1 MSSGGFERKPGV
13 STLVQGV
20 VQRREAGVAPGK
32 RTLTEQLGS
41 EPPVAVQRRA
51 TDATDDT
58 PEAVHTAADQG
69 TAGSSTRLPHADQIQ
84 RAFGH
89 HDISGI
95 QAHTDGAAAASAGA
109 MGARAFATG
118 NHVAFAG
125 TPDLHTAAHEA
136 AHVVQQRGV
145 VQLKGGVGEE
155 GDAYERHANAV
166 ADRVV
171 AGGSAQD
178 LLDQHAPGGGTGGGS
193 TVARRPVQ
201 HFKDFA
207 APGSKD
213 SKGGTHWANPTPLR
227 VAEDG
232 TAAIAQARLSGSKE
246 MYVLDGRLAGI
257 NADLARVHAPL
268 RLTKDAGSVTGAA
281 PGDLE
286 KGAHTLDRVKPVDAA
301 DPKVDKTIPDDCGN
315 AARTVTGASAEG
327 KGLHAEYN
335 DKAGNNAHTANTD
348 PEMMKYEIMVNH
360 FGDKMPHV
368 KTILADVAAAISAH
382 SAVSKAIEPHV
393 ADLNTLRKALDDAE
407 TAAKAVL
414 GEFNALK
421 AAHDAKIAAVAAGA
435 PDKAAQIKAL
445 DDALAAAKAKLAPR
459 IAAARTAYMDADTKY
474 KAFLTKDVG
483 GKKLIDV
490 LKQYFDTKKLRDDL
504 ISEIMGP
511 YLGLSAL
518 AQDTFDQKTGI
529 DRFANPAVGEAYTIS
544 SGGKD
549 KPGKSTW
556 NFHWAGVIFKST
568 TGSDNITMEN
578 YAGNATSEWR
588 LQMYGVPTKDNA
600 RAGQTFH
607 EQHRDAH
614 GQHGETPTTMS
625 TEKI

>member
-1 MSSGGFERKPGV
+1 MSSGGFERKPGG
-13 STLVQGV
+13 STLVQSAL
-20 VQRREAGVAPGK
+20 QRREASAAPGK
-32 RTLTEQLGS
+32 RTLTEQLG
-41 EPPVAVQRRA
+41 PAPQTAAVQQKA
-51 TDATDDT
+51 NSPSGDT
-58 PEAVHTAADQG
+58 SQAVHAAAEQG
-69 TAGSSTRLPHADQIQ
+69 IASSSTRLPFGDQIQ
-84 RAFGH
+84 RTFGH
-89 HDISGI
+89 HDISSI
-95 QAHTDGAAAASAGA
+95 QAHADEAAAASAGA
-109 MGARAFATG
+109 MGAQAFATG

-125 TPDLHTAAHEA
+125 TPDLRTTAHEA
-136 AHVVQQRGV
+136 AHVVQQRGG
-145 VQLKGGVGEE
+145 VQLKGGVGET
-155 GDAYERHANAV
+155 GDSYERHADAV

-171 AGGSAQD
+171 AGESAQD
-178 LLDQHAPGGGTGGGS
+178 LLDQHAAPGGGGAVGS
-193 TVARRPVQ
+193 GAPVQ
-201 HFKDFA
+201 HFKDFST
-207 APGSKD
+207 PGSKD
-213 SKGGTHWANPTPLR
+213 SKGSVHWANSTPLR

-246 MYVLDGRLAGI
+246 MYVLDSRLGGI
-257 NADLARVHAPL
+257 NADLAAVHAPL
-268 RLTKDAGSVTGAA
+268 RLAKDDGSVTGAE

-286 KGAHTLDRVKPVDAA
+286 KGSHTLDRIKPVDAA

-315 AARTVTGASAEG
+315 AARTVTGTFADG
-327 KGLHAEYN
+327 KQLHAEYN

-360 FGDKMPHV
+360 FGDKMPHA
-368 KTILADVAAAISAH
+368 KTVLAEVATAISTH
-382 SAVSKAIEPHV
+382 SAASKAIEPHV
-393 ADLNTLRKALDDAE
+393 ANLNALRKALDDAE
-407 TAAKAVL
+407 VAAKAVI
-414 GEFNALK
+414 GEINALK
-421 AAHDAKIAAVAAGA
+421 AAHDAKVAAIAADA

-445 DDALAAAKAKLAPR
+445 DDALAAAKAKVAPR
-459 IAAARTAYMDADTKY
+459 MAAARTAYMDADTKY
-474 KAFLTKDVG
+474 KGFLSKDVG
-483 GKKLIDV
+483 GKKVIDL
-490 LKQYFDTKKLRDDL
+490 LKEYFDTKKLRDDL

-511 YLGLSAL
+511 YLGLSGTE
-518 AQDTFDQKTGI
+518 QDTFDQKTGI
-529 DRFANPAVGEAYTIS
+529 NRYANPAVGEAYTIS

-600 RAGQTFH
+600 RAGQTFQ

>member
-1 MSSGGFERKPGV
+1 VHAAAEHGIAGG
-13 STLVQGV
+13 ST
-20 VQRREAGVAPGK
+20 A
-32 RTLTEQLGS
+32 
-41 EPPVAVQRRA
+41 
-51 TDATDDT
+51 
-58 PEAVHTAADQG
+58 
-69 TAGSSTRLPHADQIQ
+69 LPYADQIQ

-89 HDISGI
+89 HDIGNI
-95 QAHTDGAAAASAGA
+95 QAHTDGAAVAAAGA
-109 MGARAFATG
+109 MGAQAFATG
-118 NHVAFAG
+118 DHVAFAG

-136 AHVVQQRGV
+136 AHVVQQRGG
-145 VQLKGGVGEE
+145 VQLKGGVGEV
-155 GDAYERHANAV
+155 GDTYERHADQV

-171 AGGSAQD
+171 AGESAQE
-178 LLDQHAPGGGTGGGS
+178 LLDQHAPASRGSSGGS
-193 TVARRPVQ
+193 AGGNGPVQ

-207 APGSKD
+207 ATGSKD
-213 SKGGTHWANPTPLR
+213 SKGGIHWANAVPLR
-227 VAEDG
+227 VADDG

-257 NADLARVHAPL
+257 NSELAAVHAPL
-268 RLTKDAGSVTGAA
+268 RLAKDAGSVTGAE

-286 KGAHTLDRVKPVDAA
+286 KGSHTLERVKPVDAA

-315 AARTVTGASAEG
+315 AARTVTGTFADG
-327 KGLHAEYN
+327 KQLHAEYN
-335 DKAGNNAHTANTD
+335 DKAGKHAHTANTD

-360 FGDKMPHV
+360 FSDKMPHA
-368 KTILADVAAAISAH
+368 KTVLTDVATAISAY
-382 SAVSKAIEPHV
+382 SAASQAIEPHV
-393 ADLNTLRKALDDAE
+393 AGLNALRKALDDAE

-421 AAHDAKIAAVAAGA
+421 AAHDAKVAAVAADA

-445 DDALAAAKAKLAPR
+445 DDALAAAKAKIAPR
-459 IAAARTAYMDADTKY
+459 IAAARAAYMDADTKY
-474 KAFLTKDVG
+474 KAFLSKDVG
-483 GKKLIDV
+483 GKKVIDL
-490 LKQYFDTKKLRDDL
+490 LKEYFDTKKLRDDL

-518 AQDTFDQKTGI
+518 QQDAFDQKTGI
-529 DRFANPAVGEAYTIS
+529 DRYANPAVGEAYTIS
-544 SGGKD
+544 SGGND